1 MMAPDTAVLPAAAS
15 TLQGQSCIQGVANW
29 LLREGR
35 DLPDSRAVI
44 GEFCRRLVAENF
56 PLARLS
62 VGTRTLHPQVIAI
75 GFVWRRGDREPIEE
89 QREHGI
95 LESPLYLRSPF
106 KALHDGAPEVR
117 RRLEGPEAVFDYPIL
132 VELREEGMTDYLAL
146 PMRLSEGR
154 WSTITVAT
162 DQPGGFTDRQ
172 LASFADLIPVLAL
185 VLEVKETQRI
195 TATLVETYLGRDA
208 GRRVLS
214 GLVKR
219 GDGVTIA
226 AALWYCD
233 LRGFTRM
240 SNQMPRDTVIDLLNG
255 YFECMAGPVQTRGGD
270 VLKFIGDGMLAIFP
284 IRDDLDR
291 DRACTTALEAAREAL
306 DRLGALNARRQE
318 AGQPPLEIGLALH
331 TGAVMYGNIGASQRL
346 DFTVIG
352 PAVNLVSRIESLCP
366 VIGYPLLASS
376 RFASPCGSDL
386 VSVGRHRLRGI
397 EEEQELFT
405 LPEVALGRPG
415 TAIGP
420 FS

>member
-1 MMAPDTAVLPAAAS
+1 MMAPDTAVLPDAAS
-15 TLQGQSCIQGVANW
+15 AAQGQSCVHGVAAW

-35 DLPDSRAVI
+35 DLPDSKAVI
-44 GEFCRRLVAENF
+44 GEFCRRLVAEDF

-62 VGTRTLHPQVIAI
+62 VGTRTLHPQVLAI
-75 GFVWRRGDREPIEE
+75 GFVWRRGDAEPTES

-95 LESPLYLRSPF
+95 LESPMYLKSPM

-154 WSTITVAT
+154 WSTVTIAT
-162 DQPGGFTDRQ
+162 DRAGGFTDRQ

-240 SNQMPRDTVIDLLNG
+240 SNQLSRDTVISLLND
-255 YFECMAGPVQTRGGD
+255 YFECMAGPVHARGGD
-270 VLKFIGDGMLAIFP
+270 VLKFIGDGLLAIFP

-306 DRLGALNARRQE
+306 DGLGRLNGRRRE
-318 AGQPPLEIGLALH
+318 AGEPPLEIGLALH
-331 TGAVMYGNIGASQRL
+331 TGAVMYGNIGAPQRL

-352 PAVNLVSRIESLCP
+352 PAVNLVSRIEGLCP
-366 VIGYPLLASS
+366 VLGYPLLASK
-376 RFASPCGSDL
+376 RFASPCGSEM

-405 LPEVALGRPG
+405 LPEAMQAR
-415 TAIGP
+415 
-420 FS
+420 